1 MAQTKLNL
9 YNIIL
14 TKKSYISGIFFVKDY
29 NIDFI
34 NLKNLIKKKI
44 LSKKIFDL

>member
-9 YNIIL
+9 YDIIL
-14 TKKSYISGIFFVKDY
+14 TKNSHISEIFLAKDY

-34 NLKNLIKKKI
+34 NSKNLIKKKI